1 MRYEVFKGKVTGYKN
16 LSKGIGSQDFIQYI
30 LQNDVIICSVADG
43 HSTSF
48 FRYSDRGAK
57 LACKSSIEV
66 LKKYI
71 NNDINELKLNLNN
84 YNIQKEIYDRWIEL
98 VDKDYKSFNP
108 IVFKT
113 EFTKY
118 STTLLSIMVTND
130 YILYLKL
137 GDGDIIVKKDGI
149 YNKVIKI
156 KQKGIVNALGQSKA
170 YKNIDYYIDKNN
182 FDNIII
188 FTDGYGNSF
197 KNDKTLFL
205 DLENTI
211 QKYKKDVFSRN
222 LLVEGYKK
230 HLNYLSYLTTKDDSS
245 IVYIFKN

>member
-1 MRYEVFKGKVTGYKN
+1 MGYEVFVEKITGYKN

-30 LQNDVIICSVADG
+30 SQNDVLICSVADG

-66 LKKYI
+66 LKNYI
-71 NNDINELKLNLNN
+71 NKDINELNVNLSN
-84 YNIQKEIYDRWIEL
+84 YNIQREIQNRWIEL
-98 VDKDYKSFNP
+98 VDNDYKSFNP

-113 EFTKY
+113 EFIKY
-118 STTLLSIMVTND
+118 STTLLSIMIIND

-137 GDGDIIVKKDGI
+137 GDGDIILKKDGI
-149 YNKVIKI
+149 YNKLIKT
-156 KQKGIVNALGQSKA
+156 KQKGIVNGLGKSNA
-170 YKNIDYYIDKNN
+170 YKNMYYYIDKNN

-188 FTDGYGNSF
+188 FTDGYENSF
-197 KNDKTLFL
+197 INDKQLFL

-211 QKYKKDVFSRN
+211 QKYNKDIFSRN
-222 LLVEGYKK
+222 ILIEGYKK
-230 HLNYLSYLTTKDDSS
+230 HLNCLSYLTTKDDSS